1 MKESRSCASRA
12 ISATYGARA
21 AIVVAIFCALATP
34 SEAVQGRKAPAD
46 PNEIEIFALEAP
58 RVRAMLE
65 RASSAE
71 AGRGESVN
79 SALAARLYCE
89 AAGYGSLEAQYRLG
103 RMLLAGRG
111 MPRNVSMAATLF
123 SIAADNGHQAARAMI
138 LLIGERDPQLP
149 ECLSAMQSEPVPPAA
164 RGSMARRSEIR

>member
-1 MKESRSCASRA
+1 MKASRPCASRA

-21 AIVVAIFCALATP
+21 AIVIAMLCTLATP
-34 SEAVQGRKAPAD
+34 SGAVQGRNAPAN
-46 PNEIEIFALEAP
+46 PHETEIFALEAP

-79 SALAARLYCE
+79 PELAAGLYC
-89 AAGYGSLEAQYRLG
+89 AAASYGSLEAQYRLG

-123 SIAADNGHQAARAMI
+123 SIASDNGHQAARAML

-149 ECLSAMQSEPVPPAA
+149 ECLSALQSDPEHPAA
-164 RGSMARRSEIR
+164 RGSMARRIELR